1 MSALLASLLS
11 DIPRLTGL
19 AIALLAAVV
28 ALAAYWRR
36 ERPSAYAG
44 PRRTSTPV
52 PRAASGRDSPTVK
65 VPAPQRIDRLRKI
78 HRLRPGDHVD
88 VVENHPAPGVAVP
101 RFRISL
107 KSVLRLDDGSV
118 AAHIHVDYGG
128 TAVSCGPL
136 VEETAFN
143 EFVLPRAARDE
154 PRNCVFHYREHGD
167 SLDFMRIKL
176 RGLDMDADIAE
187 IDVLQLSE
195 RWPAA
200 ADLQESG

>member
-19 AIALLAAVV
+19 AIALLAALV

-44 PRRTSTPV
+44 MHRANVPV
-52 PRAASGRDSPTVK
+52 PRAAAHRDSPTVK
-65 VPAPQRIDRLRKI
+65 VPAPQRMDRLRRI
-78 HRLRPGDHVD
+78 YRLAPGDHVD
-88 VVENHPAPGVAVP
+88 VAENHPVPGVTVP
-101 RFRISL
+101 RFRIFL
-107 KSVLRLDDGSV
+107 KGVLRLDDGSV
-118 AAHIHVDYGG
+118 AAHIRVDFGG
-128 TAVSCGPL
+128 SAVSCGPL

-154 PRNCVFHYREHGD
+154 ARNCVFHYQEHGD

-187 IDVLQLSE
+187 IDVLQVSE

-200 ADLQESG
+200 G

>member
-1 MSALLASLLS
+1 MDSLFAALAS
-11 DIPRLTGL
+11 DIPRLVGL
-19 AIALLAAVV
+19 AISVSLAVAAVI
-28 ALAAYWRR
+28 AYSRR
-36 ERPSAYAG
+36 PGHSAHSG
-44 PRRTSTPV
+44 VNRVSTAV
-52 PRAASGRDSPTVK
+52 PRAAVHRDTPTVRI
-65 VPAPQRIDRLRKI
+65 PASQRIDRLRKVV
-78 HRLRPGDHVD
+78 RLAPGEHVD
-88 VVENHPAPGVAVP
+88 VLDHPPGAPIAVSP
-101 RFRISL
+101 RFRITL

-154 PRNCVFHYREHGD
+154 PRNCVFHYQERGD

-187 IDVLQLSE
+187 IDVLRMSE
-195 RWPAA
+195 HWPLA
-200 ADLQESG
+200 

>member
-1 MSALLASLLS
+1 MSVLVASLLS

-19 AIALLAAVV
+19 AIALLAAMV

-44 PRRTSTPV
+44 MRRTNAPV
-52 PRAASGRDSPTVK
+52 PRAAFSRDSPTVK
-65 VPAPQRIDRLRKI
+65 VPSPQRVDRLRRI
-78 HRLRPGDHVD
+78 YRLAPGEHID
-88 VVENHPAPGVAVP
+88 VVENDPVPGATTA
-101 RFRISL
+101 RFRIAL
-107 KSVLRLDDGSV
+107 KSVLRLEDGSV
-118 AAHIHVDYGG
+118 AAHIRVDYGG

-154 PRNCVFHYREHGD
+154 PRNCVFHYQEHGD

-187 IDVLQLSE
+187 IDVLRMSE
-195 RWPAA
+195 HWPLA
-200 ADLQESG
+200 

>member
-1 MSALLASLLS
+1 MSVLVASLLS

-19 AIALLAAVV
+19 SIALLAAVV

-36 ERPSAYAG
+36 ERHSAYAG
-44 PRRTSTPV
+44 VRRTNVPV

-65 VPAPQRIDRLRKI
+65 VPAPQRIDRLRRI
-78 HRLRPGDHVD
+78 YRLAPGEQVD
-88 VVENHPAPGVAVP
+88 VVENHPVPGVTVP

-154 PRNCVFHYREHGD
+154 PRNCVFHYQEHGD

-187 IDVLQLSE
+187 IDVLRMSE
-195 RWPAA
+195 HWPLA
-200 ADLQESG
+200 